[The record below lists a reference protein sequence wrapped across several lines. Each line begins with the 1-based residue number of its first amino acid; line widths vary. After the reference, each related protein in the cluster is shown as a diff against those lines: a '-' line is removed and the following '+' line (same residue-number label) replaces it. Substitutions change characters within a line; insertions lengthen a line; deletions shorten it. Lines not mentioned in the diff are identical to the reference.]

1 MVARV
6 YTLAYVH
13 TPATPAT
20 PPQRVCAAAA
30 ASGQRAAA
38 VRFWLTSGSGD
49 FHWLPEHPSEG
60 VGVGA
65 FYCAVFSA
73 DGMEMPDASRVR
85 DASGVATL
93 PAHTM
98 WPQRTPLLRVSTDGP
113 QPTHPPTYLSHCAV
127 QGIHEFTVSDAVP
140 WKPPLLASTKSNN
153 YMLNCMMG
161 MVSRERGGWFGIG
174 VDASGNIGESCVGN
188 VAAVVEVRQ
197 RASCAT
203 RAAAR
208 LRMRSRPRSRARAHA
223 CMHAN
228 VAPARAA
235 LRARAEHAW

>member
-1 MVARV
+1 MVARM

-30 ASGQRAAA
+30 ASGQRDAA

-60 VGVGA
+60 VGVGV

-93 PAHTM
+93 PAHSM
-98 WPQRTPLLRVSTDGP
+98 WPQRTPLLRVSTDGAP
-113 QPTHPPTYLSHCAV
+113 PPPPTHPLVSLRGTGHPR
-127 QGIHEFTVSDAVP
+127 IH
-140 WKPPLLASTKSNN
+140 
-153 YMLNCMMG
+153 
-161 MVSRERGGWFGIG
+161 RERRG
-174 VDASGNIGESCVGN
+174 ALE
-188 VAAVVEVRQ
+188 A
-197 RASCAT
+197 
-203 RAAAR
+203 AAAR
-208 LRMRSRPRSRARAHA
+208 QHEEQQLHAQLHDGHGEPRARRLVRHRRGR
-223 CMHAN
+223 
-228 VAPARAA
+228 VR
-235 LRARAEHAW
+235 